1 MTIDRNG
8 LAAVIADLA
17 ATSRIGKIPNW
28 TCRIDLLIEGQP
40 WLTCLAEPGHL
51 VVCPTSEAAGE
62 ATTSVSM
69 TGSGVTEWLLHGVDY
84 THLVRRGE
92 LDIISGT
99 YFDLLLLSKALG
111 LRPEKKA
118 EARRGETCSSPTCT
132 CRGKH
137 WSEALAL

>member
-118 EARRGETCSSPTCT
+118 EARR
-132 CRGKH
+132 
-137 WSEALAL
+137 